1 MVYTVLYKLFYEED
15 KMDFFDGLMRF
26 LPFVAIVVVL
36 IIVAVIGKRSGN
48 SALILEEFNLNEN
61 EDEFL
66 KIRGRASGFWNW
78 ILSLFGKAP
87 MTSFTCSKQEL
98 KYQLPN
104 MNYNIPIVNIS
115 CISSAMMMNSSVLLL
130 VLGIIFII
138 YGLLFG
144 GSPTLLLGMVIVGII
159 FIILYVLKGRT
170 IHFGI
175 YIGENKPM
183 VSITMK
189 RGIIGS
195 IDKAKFES
203 AADALNKAV
212 LAKCS

>member
-1 MVYTVLYKLFYEED
+1 MNVGFGYVS
-15 KMDFFDGLMRF
+15 LMTF
-26 LPFVAIVVVL
+26 LPFAIIVVVL
-36 IIVAVIGKRSGN
+36 IVAAIGKRSGN

-78 ILSLFGKAP
+78 ILSLFEKAP

-98 KYQLPN
+98 KYQVPN
-104 MNYNIPIVNIS
+104 MNYNIPIVNIK
-115 CISSAMMMNSSVLLL
+115 CVSSAMINSSVLLL
-130 VLGIIFII
+130 VLGIICLI
-138 YGLLFG
+138 
-144 GSPTLLLGMVIVGII
+144 TIVGIPI
-159 FIILYVLKGRT
+159 GIILLIVYGLNKRT

-203 AADALNKAV
+203 AAIALNKAV